1 MAKQLAELLQEALK
15 ICEDSG
21 WVVPEREQL
30 RAENQRL
37 SAQISELND
46 WWNQAFEGCALAEA
60 KDRREALR
68 KAFLSGFEAGNQRIA
83 RIASLEAERAV
94 LKARIAKLE
103 ATLEAMGEH
112 A

>member
-46 WWNQAFEGCALAEA
+46 WNQALENGALAEA
-60 KDRREALR
+60 KERREALR
-68 KAFLSGFEAGNQRIA
+68 KAFLAGFEAGNQRIA